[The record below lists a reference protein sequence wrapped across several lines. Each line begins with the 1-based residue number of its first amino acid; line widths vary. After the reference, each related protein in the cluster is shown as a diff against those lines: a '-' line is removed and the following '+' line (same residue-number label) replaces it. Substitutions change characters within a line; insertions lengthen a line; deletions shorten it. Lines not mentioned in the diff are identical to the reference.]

1 MTDNKDLFDNNLR
14 SHKVDKEAQAKAQA
28 AKDKEIRDDLAFVFG
43 TEQGVRALRLIMNL
57 CGYRQSKVGG
67 NPSLGMD
74 VLTGTLY
81 NASREGIY
89 LELRRLLPN
98 RILVKAEAEPVEEI
112 E

>member
-1 MTDNKDLFDNNLR
+1 MSEEKEIPFHVSRVPHAN
-14 SHKVDKEAQAKAQA
+14 KEAQAKAQA